1 MEKDKYHKI
10 ALSHNSGFSKDV
22 YEFMANTLEP
32 GHMATLLEIPS
43 ENNSSNLLKD
53 IIKSFVRH
61 IRAFF
66 KTYDTR
72 NKRTLFH
79 DVIETIYNHK
89 RNNSEFINNV
99 SKVVDENGEP
109 LVVWHGGRKP
119 TIFDTSGKQSG
130 GAGIQ
135 KGIKG
140 SYFITTKEQARHYA
154 NIAEYKQGDVLF
166 ELSQQLQREVESGE
180 ITEEEANTI
189 WNKNQIGVTSYFLNI
204 RNPKINEYK
213 YNVID
218 SKIDKDGHIF
228 RKESREVEELSSI
241 TPTDFDGQN
250 IRIYHPEYESFA
262 YPINGYK
269 IYKQKDEI
277 EWVATNPNQ
286 IKSAESN
293 IGTFST
299 TDNNTRHSSITEQPI
314 KVPSVTS
321 FAERLQVQ
329 QQPKFASLVAR
340 GEISTSCR

>member
-1 MEKDKYHKI
+1 M
-10 ALSHNSGFSKDV
+10 
-22 YEFMANTLEP
+22 
-32 GHMATLLEIPS
+32 
-43 ENNSSNLLKD
+43 
-53 IIKSFVRH
+53 
-61 IRAFF
+61 
-66 KTYDTR
+66 
-72 NKRTLFH
+72 
-79 DVIETIYNHK
+79 
-89 RNNSEFINNV
+89 
-99 SKVVDENGEP
+99 
-109 LVVWHGGRKP
+109 VVWHGGRKP
-119 TIFDTSGKQSG
+119 IIFDTSGKQSG

-166 ELSQQLQREVESGE
+166 ELSQQLKLEVESGE

-228 RKESREVEELSSI
+228 RKESREVEELSSV

-250 IRIYHPEYESFA
+250 IRIYHPEYRSFA
-262 YPINGYK
+262 YPINKYK
-269 IYKQKDEI
+269 TYKQKDEI
-277 EWVATNPNQ
+277 EWVAINPNQ
-286 IKSAESN
+286 IKSATDN
-293 IGTFST
+293 IGTYST
-299 TDNNTRHSSITEQPI
+299 TNDDVRYSSITEQPI